1 MSNQTT
7 RRIVVAITGAT
18 GAIYGLRLLRA
29 LREVEHVETHLV
41 VSKAGFLSAAAELD
55 VSRRDIEA
63 LGDVVYSE
71 QDIGSRLASGS
82 FRTHGM
88 IVAPCSMRTLAAI
101 ATGVT
106 HNLVTRAAEVTL
118 KERRRLVLM
127 TREAPLTLAHLRNMC
142 AVTEMGGVIFP
153 PVPAFYARLET
164 LADMVDQAV
173 GRVLDLLDVES
184 PLVKRWDGLNGGLDD

>member
-18 GAIYGLRLLRA
+18 GAIYGLRLLRVM
-29 LREVEHVETHLV
+29 REVEHVETHLV
-41 VSKAGFLSAAAELD
+41 VSKAGFLSAATELD
-55 VSRRDIEA
+55 ASRRDIEA

-127 TREAPLTLAHLRNMC
+127 TREAPLTLTHLRNMC

-153 PVPAFYARLET
+153 PVPAFYARVET
-164 LADMVDQAV
+164 LTDMVDQAV